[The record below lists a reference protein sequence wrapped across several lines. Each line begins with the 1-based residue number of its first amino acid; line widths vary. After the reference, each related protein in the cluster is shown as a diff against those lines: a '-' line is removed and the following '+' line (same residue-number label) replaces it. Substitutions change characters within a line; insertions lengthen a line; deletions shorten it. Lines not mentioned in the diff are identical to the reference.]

1 MRGCATPVTRL
12 ALLRSLVIALLVAAT
27 AGLALDRPRD
37 DTTGPQQPASA
48 LGQPLLALDA
58 GPQTAPDPALQQSPP
73 TTVGPGQTPS
83 LPAAQGPLPVAGDS
97 AGAKPPVKAP
107 AKAPSKAAS
116 KSTAVVRCAQYNRGG
131 SVHPLCSAGTKGAIG
146 DVAVEKVPGTN
157 VVVNRAWTA
166 NVSAFFAAGRAAG
179 FTLQA
184 FDVAGPGYGSFRS
197 NAMQLD
203 LRRRGYP
210 ANPPGLSMHEWGLA
224 IDLSC
229 NGVKFT
235 EAPAACRDWVRANAG
250 RFGIQNLP
258 SEPWHWSSNGS

>member
-1 MRGCATPVTRL
+1 M
-12 ALLRSLVIALLVAAT
+12 
-27 AGLALDRPRD
+27 
-37 DTTGPQQPASA
+37 
-48 LGQPLLALDA
+48 
-58 GPQTAPDPALQQSPP
+58 
-73 TTVGPGQTPS
+73 
-83 LPAAQGPLPVAGDS
+83 AGDS
-97 AGAKPPVKAP
+97 AGAKPPTKPPVKAP

-131 SVHPLCSAGTKGAIG
+131 SVRPLCSAGTKGAIG

-197 NAMQLD
+197 SAMQLD

-210 ANPPGLSMHEWGLA
+210 AKPPGLSMHEWGLA

-229 NGVKFT
+229 NGAKFT

>member
-1 MRGCATPVTRL
+1 
-12 ALLRSLVIALLVAAT
+12 
-27 AGLALDRPRD
+27 
-37 DTTGPQQPASA
+37 
-48 LGQPLLALDA
+48 
-58 GPQTAPDPALQQSPP
+58 
-73 TTVGPGQTPS
+73 
-83 LPAAQGPLPVAGDS
+83 
-97 AGAKPPVKAP
+97 
-107 AKAPSKAAS
+107 
-116 KSTAVVRCAQYNRGG
+116 VVRCAHYNRGG
-131 SVHPLCSAGTKGAIG
+131 SVHPLCSAGTKGTIG

-166 NVSAFFAAGRAAG
+166 NVSAFFGAGRAAG

-184 FDVAGPGYGSFRS
+184 WDVAGPGYGSFRS

-250 RFGIQNLP
+250 RFGIGNLP
-258 SEPWHWSSNGS
+258 SEPWHWSTNGS

>member
-1 MRGCATPVTRL
+1 MRGCVTPVTRL
-12 ALLRSLVIALLVAAT
+12 ALLRFLVIALLVAAT
-27 AGLALDRPRD
+27 AGLALDRPSD

-48 LGQPLLALDA
+48 LGQTLQALDA
-58 GPQTAPDPALQQSPP
+58 GPQTAPDAALELSPP
-73 TTVGPGQTPS
+73 TAVDPGPTPS
-83 LPAAQGPLPVAGDS
+83 VPAAQGPLPMAGDS
-97 AGAKPPVKAP
+97 AGAKPPMKPA
-107 AKAPSKAAS
+107 AKAPSRAAS
-116 KSTAVVRCAQYNRGG
+116 KSTTVRCAQYNRGG
-131 SVHPLCSAGTKGAIG
+131 SVHPLCSARTKGAIG

-258 SEPWHWSSNGS
+258 SEPWHWSTTGS